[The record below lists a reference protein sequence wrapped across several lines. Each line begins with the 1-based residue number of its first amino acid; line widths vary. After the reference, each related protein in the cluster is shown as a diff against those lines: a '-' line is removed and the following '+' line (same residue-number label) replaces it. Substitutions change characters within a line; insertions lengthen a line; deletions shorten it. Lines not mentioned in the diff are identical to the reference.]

1 MRRGGISWHEG
12 AASKFNE
19 PDSFYEFKYDNLN
32 NKIFDILSRIDYLK
46 RNIQEDTYDVI
57 RAINRISNY
66 YGSVTDYDEYLNDM
80 KQLLIIRNNDL
91 LDTTGKVSRNI
102 RNSISKLTSKDA
114 KLIRDLELLDQMLRK

>member
-19 PDSFYEFKYDNLN
+19 PDSFYDFKYDNLN